1 MTSKRFGTRLR
12 SATTWLATFLFFGCF
27 SAAVFGQQDSTATI
41 IGQVKD
47 ASGAAVGGAT
57 VKAVSKATGAERTIQ
72 TTEDGNYILTPLVAG
87 DYTLTVE
94 RSGFKKSIIEA
105 LTLSVA
111 DRRLLNIT
119 LETGDVTDAVEVTA
133 IPTVIQDS
141 PTTQTLTNGDQV
153 RELPLNNRNF
163 LKLLEITPGVSSAL
177 EDEETNGDIGFG
189 LTSRTS
195 VSINGMRRNSVNYLV
210 DGVTNS
216 DVGSNITL
224 LSTPTIDSVQE
235 FKIQT
240 ANYTA
245 EFGRSAGGVVSL
257 VTKGGTKDFHG
268 SVYEFVRND
277 YFNANTFFN
286 NRAGRRADG
295 SLVAPVPVLRYNNF
309 GGTIGG
315 PIFFPGYARD
325 KTFFFFSYEGRRIIR
340 ASSTSSIVVPTARQ
354 RTGDFS
360 ATLGAVI
367 AGGPNVTDTN
377 GASIPLRVG
386 QIFRPDGIA
395 YAGNIIPQGDLSPQA
410 RALLNAYPSANGGQD
425 ANSSTFNRTNTLDT
439 DQFVIRIDHV
449 FNSNHRI
456 FGRYTRDESRT
467 LEASGLFNSILL
479 PNVATTRTSVPGN
492 VFAATYTAII
502 NPRLVNELTSNFS
515 SNTIGSNL
523 VGRGRKSDYPGAE
536 AIPEVFTENFNNA
549 IPNVNI
555 AGLAGIGSTQGFQ
568 IEYRNLTFRDNLTW
582 IIGNHTLKF
591 GAELT
596 FEQKNENGSNNT
608 QGTYAFSNV
617 ATQAGSAVAANF
629 RTQTGNAVASFL
641 LGRANTYSEAERDI
655 KVNFRFGR
663 REFFAQD
670 TWKFRPNLTFD
681 FGVRYQYYVPVV
693 DKDNVLTNFVVAN
706 FRQAGIPTCA
716 TANCAAFLRGT
727 GDPLNGIVVAG
738 TNSPFNR
745 RVTPRDTNNFSP
757 RVGIAWDPFKD
768 GKTVIRAGY
777 GFYYDQLLVG
787 FIEQNSFV
795 NPPFVNTA
803 SFSSPTVNGPTGFVT
818 FAAPSGGAAPNTF
831 GAPGL
836 IANASDLET
845 PTIQQWSLGVQREL
859 FKGAAIDVAY
869 VGTKGDNLL
878 RQYNINFPQV
888 AAVAGLTT
896 GQNVNLVR
904 PFRGYGNINWRETS
918 ARSRYHGLLSSF
930 IYNIGQSG
938 RVTLAYTWSKTLTDA
953 TNDRDAID
961 EPQNPQNLIVEYA
974 EARSSRPHVF
984 SASYVYELPFFKKDS
999 RLWARLLL
1007 SGYQISGLT
1016 TIASGR
1022 PQARILLGDTLGGAR
1037 GNRPNFI
1044 SDPTGGLTGTR
1055 DANGLEYFFDPNSV
1069 AAPANGTYGNS
1080 SRAFARRPSTNIT
1093 NLTLTKMFRFGPE
1106 SRFNL
1111 QLRAEMY
1118 NVFNHTVFTAFGT
1131 TFIPGS
1137 ADNGPNGTFG
1147 RPTGSLAPREF
1158 QFAARF
1164 SF

>member
-1 MTSKRFGTRLR
+1 MTNKHLGTRLR
-12 SATTWLATFLFFGCF
+12 SATAWFATFLFFGCF
-27 SAAVFGQQDSTATI
+27 SAAVFAQQDSTATI

-47 ASGAAVGGAT
+47 SSGAAVGGAT
-57 VKAVSKATGAERTIQ
+57 VKAVSKATGAERTVQ

-87 DYTLTVE
+87 DYTLTIE
-94 RSGFKKSIIEA
+94 RSGFKKSVIES
-105 LTLSVA
+105 LTLSVT
-111 DRRLLNIT
+111 DRRLVNVT

-141 PTTQTLTNGDQV
+141 PTTQTLTNGNQV

-195 VSINGMRRNSVNYLV
+195 ISINGMRRNSVNYLV

-245 EFGRSAGGVVSL
+245 EFGRSAGGVVSI
-257 VTKGGTKDFHG
+257 VTRGGTKDFHG
-268 SVYEFVRND
+268 SVYEFIRND

-286 NRAGRRADG
+286 NRAGRRTDG
-295 SLVAPVPVLRYNNF
+295 SLVAPVPQLRYNNF
-309 GGTIGG
+309 GATIGG
-315 PIFFPGYARD
+315 PVTFPGYGRD
-325 KTFFFFSYEGRRIIR
+325 KTFFFFSYEGRRIVR
-340 ASSTSSIVVPTARQ
+340 ASSSSNIVVPSARQ

-367 AGGPNVTDTN
+367 SGGPMVTDTT

-386 QIFRPDGIA
+386 QIFRPDGVA
-395 YAGNIIPQGDLSPQA
+395 YAGNIIPQADLSRQA
-410 RALLNAYPSANGGQD
+410 LALLNTYPSANGTQD
-425 ANSSTFNRTNTLDT
+425 ATTATFNRTNTLDT
-439 DQFVIRIDHV
+439 NQYVIRIDHN
-449 FNSNHRI
+449 FSANHRI
-456 FGRYTRDESRT
+456 FGRYTRDVSNT
-467 LEASGLFNSILL
+467 LEASGLFNSITL
-479 PNVATTRTSVPGN
+479 PNVASTTTSVPGN
-492 VFAATYTAII
+492 VFATTYTAII
-502 NPRLVNELTSNFS
+502 RPNLVNELTYNFS
-515 SNTIGSNL
+515 GNTIGSNL
-523 VGRGRKSDYPGAE
+523 VGKGRKSDYPGSE
-536 AIPEVFTENFNNA
+536 LIPELFPENFNNA
-549 IPNVNI
+549 IPNVTI
-555 AGLAGIGSTQGFQ
+555 SGLATIGSTQGFQ
-568 IEYRNLTFRDNLTW
+568 IEYRNHTFRDNLTW
-582 IIGNHTLKF
+582 IFGNHTLKF
-591 GAELT
+591 GAELS

-608 QGTYAFSNV
+608 QGSYAFTTV
-617 ATQAGSAVAANF
+617 ASQAGSAVASNF
-629 RTQTGNAVASFL
+629 RSQTGNAVASFL

-655 KVNFRFGR
+655 MVNFRFGR
-663 REFFAQD
+663 REFFGQD
-670 TWKFRPNLTFD
+670 TWKILPNLTLD
-681 FGVRYQYYVPVV
+681 FGVRYQYYVPIV
-693 DKDNVLTNFVVAN
+693 DRDNVLTNFVVGN
-706 FRQAGIPTCA
+706 FTQAGIPTCA
-716 TANCAAFLRGT
+716 TAACAAFLRGT
-727 GDPLNGIVVAG
+727 GNPLNGIAVAG
-738 TNSPFNR
+738 TNSPR

-757 RVGIAWDPFKD
+757 RLGIAWDPFKD

-777 GFYYDQLLVG
+777 GLYYDQLLVG

-803 SFSSPTVNGPTGFVT
+803 TFSSPTVNGPANFVT
-818 FAAPSGGAAPNTF
+818 FNTPSGGAAPTTY
-831 GAPGL
+831 GAPAL
-836 IANASDLET
+836 IANAADLET
-845 PTIQQWSLGVQREL
+845 PTIQQWSLGIQREL

-888 AAVAGLTT
+888 AAVAGLAS

-904 PFRGYGNINWRETS
+904 PFRGYGTITWRETS

-938 RVTLAYTWSKTLTDA
+938 RITLAYTWSKTLTDA

-961 EPQNPQNLIVEYA
+961 EPQNPQNLRVEYA
-974 EARSSRPHVF
+974 EARSARPHVF
-984 SASYVYELPFFKKDS
+984 SASYLYELPFFRNDK
-999 RLWARLLL
+999 RLWAKLFL
-1007 SGYQISGLT
+1007 SGYQISGIT
-1016 TIASGR
+1016 TISSGR
-1022 PQARILLGDTLGGAR
+1022 PFARILLSDTLGGAR

-1044 SDPTGGLTGTR
+1044 TDPNAGLTGTT
-1055 DANGLEYFFDPNSV
+1055 DGTGLQYFFDPNSL
-1069 AAPANGTYGNS
+1069 AAPATGTYGS
-1080 SRAFARRPSTNIT
+1080 GSRSFARRPATNLT

-1106 SRFNL
+1106 DRFNL
-1111 QLRAEMY
+1111 QLRAEVY
-1118 NVFNHTVFTAFGT
+1118 NVFNHTIFTAFGT
-1131 TFIPGS
+1131 TFTPGS
-1137 ADNGPNGTFG
+1137 ADNGPTGTLG
-1147 RPTGSLAPREF
+1147 RPTGTTAPREF